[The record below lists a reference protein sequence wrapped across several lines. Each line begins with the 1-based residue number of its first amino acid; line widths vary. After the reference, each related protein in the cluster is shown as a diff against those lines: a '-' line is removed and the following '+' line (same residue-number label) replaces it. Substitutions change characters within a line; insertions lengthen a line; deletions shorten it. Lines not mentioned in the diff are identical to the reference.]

1 MFFLNRVTACSRSKQ
16 GKTDM
21 DDRDIVVPTALPV
34 LTELG
39 SISEAAELG
48 RKIGA
53 SLQKTAEQILTTSDL
68 CLRAY
73 QRYGS
78 GRLGVVLRAAK
89 MKKSTFMKFVSI
101 AHDSRLRRIQPLLP
115 PSFTTIHQIAQLTNE
130 QFDEAIKAEIIQTDV
145 RRSEI
150 EYLRKMAAVN
160 KGRAIT
166 PAAEP
171 AALLEMAPGGHYELI
186 VPNDLGPDDC
196 VRIRQL
202 LQRLHTTLGVEI
214 VAIKNA
220 RPQMGS

>member
-1 MFFLNRVTACSRSKQ
+1 VLAIKT

-21 DDRDIVVPTALPV
+21 DDRDIVVPTGLPV

-78 GRLGVVLRAAK
+78 GRLAVVLRAAK

-150 EYLRKMAAVN
+150 EYLRKMAVN

-186 VPNDLGPDDC
+186 VP
-196 VRIRQL
+196 
-202 LQRLHTTLGVEI
+202 LHTKLGVEI